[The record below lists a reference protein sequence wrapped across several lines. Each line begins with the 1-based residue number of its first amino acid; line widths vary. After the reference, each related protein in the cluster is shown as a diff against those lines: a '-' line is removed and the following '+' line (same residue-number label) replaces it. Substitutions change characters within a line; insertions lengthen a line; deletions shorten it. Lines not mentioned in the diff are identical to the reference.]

1 MKRRLLGAG
10 LLAALSLFTGMPLS
24 TAPAHAYIADSF
36 GIAPRWK
43 WREIETDHFRI
54 TFPEEMAEV
63 AQKAAGHFE
72 DAHRILSPQLR
83 WEPGRKTQVLLYDNS
98 DAANGLAAAVLRLGV
113 ILYITPPEPWFSTSY
128 YDDWLRLVVFHEY
141 THFLNMDPTRGIWSP
156 LRFLFGDTLL
166 PNATWPTWML
176 EGLAVWN
183 ETRYTR
189 TGRGRSPYWRAVL
202 RAAVEENLL
211 GDPSLVSLDLLNAD
225 TFEFPDG
232 EIPYLYGYEM
242 MNQVVQSAP
251 TGAFR
256 THDDETPVQ
265 EREELLGIL
274 SERSSRRIPYFIEGN
289 SENVTGKTWSRH
301 WRDWVADTRKRMSA
315 DLEAIRST
323 GEPDAYRTEATNFD
337 SLRGLRISRD
347 GNWATW
353 INEGSDRRTGIHL
366 RNRKDGQELRIGDQ
380 LLGGG
385 SAFTPDS
392 KALVFAGAHRQGSF
406 FLFDDISVYELDSR
420 RLTRLSRGL
429 RARDPDVSPDGNSIV
444 FAGSDARGAVALF
457 RASLSRSPQGEWQL
471 GTAELLHHPGLL
483 GRVSNPRFS
492 PDGGK
497 VLFSEHINGKAQ
509 EDLLEFDLSS
519 RNLRPVVQDGFFN
532 RMPVYHPVTGEP
544 HYISNRTGVE
554 TLWKIDSAGTAQQVL
569 QVTTGLWFP
578 EISPEGEIHA
588 ARVAARGWD
597 WVAYPPKAP
606 STVAAPAL
614 APPPA
619 PGPARPAELPDAPE
633 SALARTFKAERYAPW
648 PSLLPRQWS
657 PYLGS
662 SADNFFAGLSTFG
675 FDATDRHSYLATA
688 EWSSLTEFSYDIT
701 YENRLLGA
709 TLAVHPSSTV
719 SGSAYSY
726 DSDHDTY
733 DYIFRRT
740 NSLELQAYWPYQ
752 LTWSTL
758 TPIVSGSLYR
768 EQIYRKDGLP
778 SSDQLGPTSQVSSSA
793 PSVYLEGRLNYDDT
807 ESAALA
813 ISSERGGISSF
824 GFRGVSSPGESPAWK
839 LGAFHRHFFAFGL
852 SHHVLV
858 PEVVT
863 AWSLQPRS
871 GATSLSDVV
880 LFGGSSSSSSLLD
893 SLLPTGPGGSNPL
906 SSISIRGYPDNSY
919 IARGAVQTSLDYR
932 FPIFRLFR
940 GYQTLPWV
948 FRNLSGE
955 LFAENTWGLLRNGG
969 SLSVLP
975 LPSTG
980 GGLLL
985 TTKAFIRVP
994 VLFSVQYQIGLNE
1007 SAGGRGNLVTAISIG
1022 SLL

>member
-1 MKRRLLGAG
+1 MKRRLIGAG
-10 LLAALSLFTGMPLS
+10 PLAVLSLLTGAPLGP
-24 TAPAHAYIADSF
+24 TPAQAYIADSF
-36 GIAPRWK
+36 GISPQWK
-43 WREIETDHFRI
+43 WQEITTEHFRI
-54 TFPEEMAEV
+54 TFPEEMVEV
-63 AQKAAGHFE
+63 ARKAAGHFE

-83 WEPGRKTQVLLYDNS
+83 WEPDRKTQVLLYDNS

-141 THFLNMDPTRGIWSP
+141 THFLNMDPTRGFWSP
-156 LRFLFGDTLL
+156 LRYLFGDTLL

-183 ETRYTR
+183 ETRYTGS
-189 TGRGRSPYWRAVL
+189 GRGRSPYWRAVL

-225 TFEFPDG
+225 TFEFPEG

-251 TGAFR
+251 AGPFL
-256 THDDETPVQ
+256 THDAETPVQ
-265 EREELLGIL
+265 NREDLLGIL

-289 SENVTGKTWSRH
+289 VENVTGKPWSRH
-301 WRDWVADTRKRMSA
+301 WRDWISGTRKRMSA
-315 DLEAIRST
+315 DLERIRST
-323 GEPDAYRTEATNFD
+323 GAPNPYRTEATNFD

-366 RNRKDGQELRIGDQ
+366 RNRKTGEEHRIGDQ

-385 SAFTPDS
+385 SAFMPDS

-406 FLFDDISVYELDSR
+406 FLFDDISIYELDSR
-420 RLTRLSRGL
+420 RITRLSHGL
-429 RARDPDVSPDGNSIV
+429 RARDPDVAPNGDSIV
-444 FAGSDARGAVALF
+444 YAGSDARGAVALF
-457 RASLSRSPQGEWQL
+457 RASLARSPQGAWQL
-471 GTAELLHHPGLL
+471 GKEELLHHPGLL

-492 PDGGK
+492 PDGGRII
-497 VLFSEHINGKAQ
+497 FSEHVNGKAQ
-509 EDLLEFDLSS
+509 EDLVEFDLSS
-519 RNLRPVVQDGFFN
+519 RTVRPVVQDGFFN
-532 RMPVYHPVTGEP
+532 RMPVYHPATGEL
-544 HYISNRTGVE
+544 HYIANRSGVE
-554 TLWKIDSAGTAQQVL
+554 TLWKIDTMGAASQVI

-597 WVAYPPKAP
+597 WVAYPAETTPAGAP
-606 STVAAPAL
+606 LAL
-614 APPPA
+614 EPPPA
-619 PGPARPAELPDAPE
+619 PGPAKSAELPESPE
-633 SALARTFKAERYAPW
+633 SAFNSAFKNDRYSPW

-662 SADNFFAGLSTFG
+662 TTDNFFLGLSTFG
-675 FDATDRHSYLATA
+675 FDATDRHSYLATT
-688 EWSSLTEFSYDIT
+688 EWSSLTQFSYDIT
-701 YENRLLGA
+701 YENRTLGA
-709 TLAVHPSSTV
+709 TLALHPSSTV
-719 SGSAYSY
+719 TGSAYTY
-726 DSDHDTY
+726 DSDNLTY
-733 DYIFRRT
+733 DYLFQRT

-758 TPIVSGSLYR
+758 TPILSASLYN
-768 EQIYRKDGLP
+768 EEIFRKEGVAN
-778 SSDQLGPTSQVSSSA
+778 SDALGPTTQSASSA
-793 PSVYLEGRLNYDDT
+793 PSIYLEGRLNYDDT

-824 GFRGVSSPGESPAWK
+824 GLRGVSSPGESPAWK
-839 LGAFHRHFFAFGL
+839 LGAFHRHFFPIGL

-858 PEVVT
+858 PEVVA
-863 AWSLQPRS
+863 AWSLQPDA

-880 LFGGSSSSSSLLD
+880 LSGGSSSGASLLE

-906 SSISIRGYPDNSY
+906 SRISIRGYPDNFY
-919 IARGAVQTSLDYR
+919 IARGAAQTSIDYR
-932 FPIFRLFR
+932 FPIFRIFR

-955 LFAENTWGLLRNGG
+955 LFAENTWGLLRNGS

-975 LPSTG
+975 LPSAG

-994 VLFSVQYQIGLNE
+994 VLFSVQYQLGLND